1 MEKLKGMVDY
11 TKALSEGLW
20 VIYGHYLTVH
30 PWSISFC
37 TSLPYSKSVVTWKHL
52 PRLLSEM
59 HKRSILQL
67 VVWLK
72 DEYKSHPN
80 IYFKSGCYEHL
91 RKNYGPFKTMEKK
104 QETSVVSDV
113 LEEPYE

>member
-67 VVWLK
+67 V
-72 DEYKSHPN
+72 
-80 IYFKSGCYEHL
+80 SGCYEHL

-113 LEEPYE
+113 LEEPYEVNCNTPNLSSSPD